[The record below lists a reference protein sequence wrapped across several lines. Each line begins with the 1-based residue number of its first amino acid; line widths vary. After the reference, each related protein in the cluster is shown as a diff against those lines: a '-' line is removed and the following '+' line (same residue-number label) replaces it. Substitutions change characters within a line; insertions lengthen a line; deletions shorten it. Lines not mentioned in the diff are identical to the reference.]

1 MQSADIGK
9 CIDECSNNTCNGWAH
24 CCMLYIDF
32 IDFKTNPQSCEF
44 TQPVGHRLKPHTVKY
59 YAINTAMILVTN
71 LQEHL
76 NPCRTWNKHW
86 QEGKPWVTND
96 TTQTWRTWQFSKK
109 GGGRAKETLSFDGE
123 KRKKKSFPW
132 PSDDWTKIPNPT
144 YPKALRQTD
153 REWKGRRWGQTVISA
168 FSASPIFSSLFNY
181 SPHDTSETRA
191 KVLELPSLP
200 SSRAVWC
207 GKGLREWHVS

>member
-1 MQSADIGK
+1 
-9 CIDECSNNTCNGWAH
+9 
-24 CCMLYIDF
+24 MLYIDF

-59 YAINTAMILVTN
+59 YSINIAMTLVTN

-123 KRKKKSFPW
+123 KRKQKVFHGHRTIGLKSQIRHIQKPYGKQTESGKGEDEAKQW
-132 PSDDWTKIPNPT
+132 SAPS
-144 YPKALRQTD
+144 LLLQ
-153 REWKGRRWGQTVISA
+153 S
-168 FSASPIFSSLFNY
+168 F
-181 SPHDTSETRA
+181 
-191 KVLELPSLP
+191 LPSLIIHHMTHP
-200 SSRAVWC
+200 R
-207 GKGLREWHVS
+207 HVLKY